1 MNTIRKST
9 LLLTALLG
17 FSLALSACGDA
28 GATTPPGKTPP
39 GNEDPPPAQAGYVT
53 GKIVDGQG
61 SPIVH
66 AEVVADNTLLY
77 NSNVIGYTDA
87 SGIYRLDI
95 RKPVGTWHVT
105 ASMNLNYEG
114 QTIAV
119 ELVPDS
125 DEVLAGTV
133 GGVRNFTFKPAATQ
147 YGSLGLVNIRTGI
160 GFYGDPAEMTVTL
173 KSVGTLADGSSN
185 KTIVAKPVNSG
196 DGHIIKN
203 VMYGTYLA
211 TVSYQGQDLFVRKA
225 VRSGPDPA
233 YGKSFTGGFWRDFYA
248 LRPTMFLEVSD
259 VECPPILQQC
269 QDG

>member
-1 MNTIRKST
+1 MNNIRKSA

-17 FSLALSACGDA
+17 LSLAVTACGDA
-28 GATTPPGKTPP
+28 GASPPPGK
-39 GNEDPPPAQAGYVT
+39 EDPLPAQAGYVT
-53 GKIVDGQG
+53 GKIVDEQG
-61 SPIVH
+61 KPIVR
-66 AEVVADNTLLY
+66 AEVVADNTLFY
-77 NSNVIGYTDA
+77 NTNVIGYTDA
-87 SGIYRLDI
+87 SGTYRLDI
-95 RKPVGTWHVT
+95 RQPIGTWHVT
-105 ASMNLNYEG
+105 ATMNLNYEG

-119 ELVPDS
+119 DLVPDS
-125 DEVLAGTV
+125 DEVVAGTA

-160 GFYGDPAEMTVTL
+160 GFYGDLGEMTVTL

-185 KTIVAKPVNSG
+185 KTIAARPVQSG
-196 DGHIIKN
+196 DGYIIKN

-225 VRSGPDPA
+225 VSSGPDPA

-248 LRPTMFLEVSD
+248 LKPTMFLEVSD

-269 QDG
+269 RED

>member
-1 MNTIRKST
+1 MNNIRKSA

-17 FSLALSACGDA
+17 LSLAVTACGDA
-28 GATTPPGKTPP
+28 GASPPPGK
-39 GNEDPPPAQAGYVT
+39 EDPLPAQMGYVT
-53 GKIVDGQG
+53 GKIVDEQG
-61 SPIVH
+61 KPIVR
-66 AEVVADNTLLY
+66 AEVVADNTLFY
-77 NSNVIGYTDA
+77 NTNVISYTDA
-87 SGIYRLDI
+87 SGNYRLDI
-95 RKPVGTWHVT
+95 RQPIGTWHVT
-105 ASMNLNYEG
+105 ATMTLNYEG

-119 ELVPDS
+119 DLVPDS

-160 GFYGDPAEMTVTL
+160 GFYGDLGEMTVTL

-185 KTIVAKPVNSG
+185 KTIAARPVQSG
-196 DGHIIKN
+196 DGYIIKN

-225 VRSGPDPA
+225 VSSGPDPA

-248 LRPTMFLEVSD
+248 LKPTMFLEVSD

-269 QDG
+269 RED